1 MFIIVVQFISMHNFK
16 ELTVWQRAIS
26 LAINIYKLSQ
36 SFSTKDQFILSS
48 QLSRCAFSIPSNIA
62 EGAGKGS
69 NKDFCRYISIAEGS
83 SFELETQLIIIKEII
98 SNKIATVDVLLK
110 DLIIIQKMLYR
121 LRTSLK

>member
-1 MFIIVVQFISMHNFK
+1 MHNFK
-16 ELTVWQRAIS
+16 ELNVWQRAIS
-26 LAINIYKLSQ
+26 LAVKIFRLAQ

-62 EGAGKGS
+62 EGGGKGS

-83 SFELETQLIIIKEII
+83 SFELETQLLIIKEII
-98 SNKIATVDVLLK
+98 PDKKETVDVLLE

-121 LRTSLK
+121 LRNSLK